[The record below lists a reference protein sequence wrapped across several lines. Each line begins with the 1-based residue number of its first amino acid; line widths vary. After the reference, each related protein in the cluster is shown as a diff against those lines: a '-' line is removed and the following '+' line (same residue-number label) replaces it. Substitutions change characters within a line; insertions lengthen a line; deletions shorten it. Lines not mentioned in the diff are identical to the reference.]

1 MVFIIVLFVL
11 QFLVQ
16 CALPGRGSRVRAGC
30 VHAGLAE
37 LPRQPHRL
45 ARLPRPHALLRRRQ
59 LRHDSPGTWFS
70 FILEEKK
77 KERMYEKERRQAK
90 ERKKEGKQSRKGNK
104 GKEKERK
111 GNKMK

>member
-16 CALPGRGSRVRAGC
+16 CALPGGGSRVRARC
-30 VHAGLAE
+30 VHAGMAE

-59 LRHDSPGTWFS
+59 LRHDSPGTCFS

-90 ERKKEGKQSRKGNK
+90 ERKKERKEGKQSRKGNK

-111 GNKMK
+111 